1 MKYFVETTDFH
12 LKNSVVTLG
21 KFDGLHIGHQMLID
35 HVVELKK
42 KGYQSVMFTFS
53 LHPYNLFSKEETK
66 LIYTNEEKLLKLRE
80 EGLDVLIA
88 YPFTTKTASLE
99 PEEFIKEVLV
109 KQCDAKAIIVGND
122 FCFGKNRRGN
132 VEMLKK
138 YADEFGYEVH
148 AYEKVEYEDGV
159 VSATRIR
166 EEIEKGNMED
176 VENMLGRPFS
186 VVGEVVHGR
195 QLGRQLGMPTVNI
208 MPSEGKLLP
217 PNGVYASA
225 LEIDGKEYVGVTN
238 VGYKPT
244 VGDKNKLGIETYII
258 DFKGDLYGKIL
269 EVKLLHYMRPEQKF
283 VSIEELKDQMHRDM
297 ENVLNKTGECY

>member
-1 MKYFVETTDFH
+1 MKYIVETTDFH

-35 HVVELKK
+35 HVIELKK

-53 LHPYNLFSKEETK
+53 LHPYNLFSEKETK

-109 KQCDAKAIIVGND
+109 KQCDAKAIIVGED
-122 FCFGKNRRGN
+122 FCFGKHRRGN
-132 VEMLKK
+132 VDMLRK
-138 YADEFGYEVH
+138 YAKELGYEVY
-148 AYEKVEYEDGV
+148 AYEKVEYDNDV

-166 EEIEKGNMED
+166 DEIAKGNMEVVTD
-176 VENMLGRPFS
+176 MLGRPFS

-208 MPSEGKLLP
+208 LPSEGKLLP
-217 PNGVYASA
+217 PNGVYASTV
-225 LEIDGKEYVGVTN
+225 EIEGKEYTGVTN

-244 VGDKNKLGIETYII
+244 VGDKNQLGIETYII
-258 DFKGDLYGKIL
+258 DFEGDLYGKVL
-269 EVKLLHYMRPEQKF
+269 EVKLLQFMRPEQKF
-283 VSIEELKDQMHRDM
+283 LSVQELKTQMHQDM
-297 ENVLNKTGECY
+297 KNVTEKLQEY

>member
-1 MKYFVETTDFH
+1 MKYIVETTDFH

-21 KFDGLHIGHQMLID
+21 KFDGLHIGHKMLID
-35 HVVELKK
+35 HVIELKK

-53 LHPYNLFSKEETK
+53 LHPYNLFSEKETK

-109 KQCDAKAIIVGND
+109 KQCDAKAIIVGED
-122 FCFGKNRRGN
+122 FCFGKQRRGN
-132 VEMLKK
+132 VDMLRK
-138 YADEFGYEVH
+138 YAKELGYEVY
-148 AYEKVEYEDGV
+148 AYEKVEYDNDV

-166 EEIEKGNMED
+166 DEIAKGNMEVVTD
-176 VENMLGRPFS
+176 MLGRPFS

-208 MPSEGKLLP
+208 LPSEGKLLP
-217 PNGVYASA
+217 PNGVYASTV
-225 LEIDGKEYVGVTN
+225 EIEGKEYTGVTN

-244 VGDKNKLGIETYII
+244 VGDKNQLGIETYII
-258 DFKGDLYGKIL
+258 DFEGDLYGKVL
-269 EVKLLHYMRPEQKF
+269 EVKLLQFMRPEQKF
-283 VSIEELKDQMHRDM
+283 LSVQELKTQMHQDM
-297 ENVLNKTGECY
+297 KNVTEKLQEY

>member
-1 MKYFVETTDFH
+1 MKYIVETTDFH

-35 HVVELKK
+35 HVIELKK

-53 LHPYNLFSKEETK
+53 LHPYNLFSEKETK

-109 KQCDAKAIIVGND
+109 KQCDAKAIIVGED
-122 FCFGKNRRGN
+122 FCFGKHRRGN
-132 VEMLKK
+132 VDMLRK
-138 YADEFGYEVH
+138 YAKELGYEVY
-148 AYEKVEYEDGV
+148 AYEKVEYDNDV

-166 EEIEKGNMED
+166 DEIAKGNMEVVTD
-176 VENMLGRPFS
+176 MLGRPFS
-186 VVGEVVHGR
+186 VVGEVIHGR

-208 MPSEGKLLP
+208 LPSEGKLLP
-217 PNGVYASA
+217 PNGVYASTV
-225 LEIDGKEYVGVTN
+225 EIEGKEYTGVTN

-244 VGDKNKLGIETYII
+244 VGDKNQLGIETYII
-258 DFKGDLYGKIL
+258 DFEGDLYGKVL
-269 EVKLLHYMRPEQKF
+269 EVKLLQFMRPEQKF
-283 VSIEELKDQMHRDM
+283 LSVQELKTQMHQDM
-297 ENVLNKTGECY
+297 KNVTEKLQEY